1 MADILHSTIRD
12 EYLHQPKGAATATA
26 GTWMR
31 ANGDG
36 TTSFTTL
43 PTSSLNVVD
52 SLTSLS
58 AASQQLAKKGDE
70 AQVTFGTPET
80 SSGGSVS
87 IATNGAVTVNK
98 TGVYDLSIQRNPT
111 RTGSSGVN
119 SVAFSLRKNGTQI
132 GRTSLVSLDGVGYGT
147 GSDTSGIISLTAGDQ
162 LTHHMFFQAGTS
174 DTIGIDTTPISK
186 AGWDAVPSAQI
197 TISKLEVQYENGT
210 S

>member
-43 PTSSLNVVD
+43 PTPSLNVVD

-58 AASQQLAKKGDE
+58 VASQQLAKKGDE
-70 AQVTFGTPET
+70 AQVAFGTPEI

-87 IATNGAVTVNK
+87 IATDGVVTINK
-98 TGVYDLSIQRNPT
+98 TGVYDLSIQHNAT

-119 SVAFSLRKNGTQI
+119 SVAFSIRKNGTQI
-132 GRTSLVSLDGVGYGT
+132 GRTSLASLDGVGSGT

-162 LTHHMFFQAGTS
+162 LTYHMFFQEGAS
-174 DTIGIDTTPISK
+174 DTVGINSIPVSK
-186 AGWDAVPSAQI
+186 AGWDAVPSALI
-197 TISKLEVQYENGT
+197 TIAKLEV
-210 S
+210 